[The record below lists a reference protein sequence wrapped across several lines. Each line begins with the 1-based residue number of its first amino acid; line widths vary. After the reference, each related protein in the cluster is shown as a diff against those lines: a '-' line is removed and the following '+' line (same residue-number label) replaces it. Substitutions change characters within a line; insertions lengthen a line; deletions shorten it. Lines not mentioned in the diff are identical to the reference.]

1 MNKKNL
7 ILLLLIPCI
16 LVLSVSFALWAKSD
30 SDKIYSQIEKKWTNS
45 QTIGDVF
52 SVKAVFWN
60 PELVQAWVAKYGAEN
75 LLSIDEQTAYH
86 RDFIQRERF
95 QRYLVFDVTIEKLKG
110 PALFP
115 LNFTKNT
122 YLIDDKGNKYY
133 PLEFPREFDDK
144 IFDKVSGKM
153 YFSRIGKDDQPI
165 VGPETK
171 KITLRF
177 SHLSIEPS
185 YVAQEIELTWKDPY
199 VPPDYTQASWQ
210 PELEE
215 EILRLQERVILLEAN
230 KKELIENQKLIES
243 EIENV
248 KNKIEELQLNIKQ

>member
-1 MNKKNL
+1 
-7 ILLLLIPCI
+7 
-16 LVLSVSFALWAKSD
+16 
-30 SDKIYSQIEKKWTNS
+30 
-45 QTIGDVF
+45 
-52 SVKAVFWN
+52 
-60 PELVQAWVAKYGAEN
+60 
-75 LLSIDEQTAYH
+75 
-86 RDFIQRERF
+86 
-95 QRYLVFDVTIEKLKG
+95 
-110 PALFP
+110 
-115 LNFTKNT
+115 
-122 YLIDDKGNKYY
+122 
-133 PLEFPREFDDK
+133 
-144 IFDKVSGKM
+144 M

-185 YVAQEIELTWKDPY
+185 YVAQEIELIWKDPY

-215 EILRLQERVILLEAN
+215 EILRLQERVILLEAD